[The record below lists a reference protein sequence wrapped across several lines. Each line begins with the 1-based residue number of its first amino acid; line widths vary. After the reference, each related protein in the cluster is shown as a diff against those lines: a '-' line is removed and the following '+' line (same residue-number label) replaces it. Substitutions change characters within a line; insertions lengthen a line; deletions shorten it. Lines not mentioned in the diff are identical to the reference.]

1 MWRVWGVATAAR
13 AVLGEGTRM
22 MIPWYSGVTVNA
34 SWVWTWERRGV
45 VEESM
50 AIPG

>member
-1 MWRVWGVATAAR
+1 MATAAR

-22 MIPWYSGVTVNA
+22 MIPWYSGVMVNA
-34 SWVWTWERRGV
+34 YALWVWTWERRGA